1 MPTTI
6 NRVESDMFT
15 MSEHVNVNN
24 ILTSVVTL
32 NYNTSLVLVWISC
45 FVFRKACSTCGQVE
59 FHPEG
64 EKKDAPSWQY
74 IVCDMPER
82 GWQGAR
88 KVIETYGLN
97 EDLWK

>member
-1 MPTTI
+1 
-6 NRVESDMFT
+6 MFT
-15 MSEHVNVNN
+15 LSENVNVNI
-24 ILTSVVTL
+24 ILTSVATL
-32 NYNTSLVLVWISC
+32 NYNNNSLVLVWISC
-45 FVFRKACSTCGQVE
+45 FVFRKSLFNLWQSNFIQRGR
-59 FHPEG
+59 
-64 EKKDAPSWQY
+64 KKRNAPSWQY